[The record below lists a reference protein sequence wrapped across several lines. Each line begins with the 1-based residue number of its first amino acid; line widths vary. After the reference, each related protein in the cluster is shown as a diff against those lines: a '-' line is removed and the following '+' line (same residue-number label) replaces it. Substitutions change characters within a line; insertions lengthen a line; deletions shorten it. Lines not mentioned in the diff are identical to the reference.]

1 MGMKIKL
8 NFFGAAQNVTG
19 SCYLAEANGV
29 RILVDCG
36 LYQERDL
43 KQRNW
48 DPFPVPPSTIDAVL
62 LTHAHLDHCG
72 RLPKLVKDGF
82 RGKIFCTPATA
93 DIAQII
99 MKDSAFLQE
108 EDIKH
113 KKTRHEKHG
122 KTSPFPYEPLYT
134 QADVAKTVPLLTP
147 VGYKTPVPVAAGM
160 TASFREAGHIFGST
174 SIKLTI
180 GQGVESRSILFS
192 GDVGRWD
199 MPIINDPA
207 QFDDADYVLV
217 ESTYGDRLHSEVKEI
232 PSELARIINETAK
245 AGGNIVIPSFAVER
259 TQELLYHL
267 NGLLRE
273 NRIPHL
279 LTFVDS
285 PMAIKVTEIFKK
297 HPELFDEETRELL
310 QQGRHLCDLPGLTM
324 SNTVDQSKAINHIK
338 GTAIIIAGSGM
349 CTGGRIKHH
358 LKNNISRPESTI
370 LFVGYQAIGT
380 LGRLILDGVNPIRIF
395 GEEQRVKAQIEKIDG
410 FSAHADQNEL
420 LRWITAL
427 KKAPRR
433 VFITHGEPDAANAFK
448 KFLTG
453 KTGWNCTV
461 PEYQQEVVLD

>member
-1 MGMKIKL
+1 MNIKI

-19 SCYLAEANGV
+19 SCYLVEAGGT

-43 KQRNW
+43 KARNW
-48 DPFPVPPSTIDAVL
+48 DAFPVPPATIHAVL

-82 RGKIFCTPATA
+82 RGQIFCTPATA
-93 DIAQII
+93 EIAQII

-108 EDIKH
+108 EDMKH
-113 KKTRHEKHG
+113 KKVRHEKQD

-134 QADVAKTVPLLTP
+134 QADVEKTVPLLTP
-147 VGYKTPVPVAAGM
+147 VRYKTPVQVGPGMSAA
-160 TASFREAGHIFGST
+160 FRESGHIFGST
-174 SIKLTI
+174 SLKLVVE
-180 GQGVESRSILFS
+180 QGGASRSILFS
-192 GDVGRWD
+192 GDVGRWN
-199 MPIINDPA
+199 MPIINDPE
-207 QFDDADYVLV
+207 QFEEADYVLI
-217 ESTYGDRLHSEVKEI
+217 ESTYGDRTHGEVKDI
-232 PSELARIINETAK
+232 PSELARIINETNK

-267 NGLLRE
+267 NALQRE

-279 LTFVDS
+279 FTFVDS
-285 PMAIKVTEIFKK
+285 PMAIKVTDIFKK
-297 HPELFDEETRELL
+297 HPELFDAETRDLL
-310 QQGRHLCDLPGLTM
+310 QRGIHPCDLPGLTM

-358 LKNNISRPESTI
+358 LKNNLSRPESTI
-370 LFVGYQAIGT
+370 LFVGYQAVGT
-380 LGRLILDGVNPIRIF
+380 LGRTIQDQPAEVRIF
-395 GEEQRVKAQIEKIDG
+395 GEMQPLRARIEKISG
-410 FSAHADQNEL
+410 FSAHADRNEL

-427 KKAPRR
+427 KKPPRR

-448 KFLTG
+448 KFLSE
-453 KTGWNCTV
+453 KTGWPCTV
-461 PEYQQEVVLD
+461 PEYQQAIMLD

>member
-1 MGMKIKL
+1 MKLK
-8 NFFGAAQNVTG
+8 FFGAAQNVTG
-19 SCYLAEANGV
+19 SCYLVEAGET

-48 DPFPVPPSTIDAVL
+48 AAFPVPPETIDAVL

-82 RGKIFCTPATA
+82 RGKIFCTPATSE
-93 DIAQII
+93 IAQII
-99 MKDSAFLQE
+99 MKDSAYLQE
-108 EDIKH
+108 EDIRH
-113 KKTRHEKHG
+113 KKERHEREG
-122 KTSPFPYEPLYT
+122 KTSPFPYEPVYT
-134 QADVAKTVPLLTP
+134 AADVEQTIPLLTP
-147 VGYKTPVPVAAGM
+147 VAYQTPIPVAAGM
-160 TASFREAGHIFGST
+160 TATFREAGHIFGST
-174 SIKLTI
+174 SIRLAV
-180 GQGVESRSILFS
+180 GQGDEARTILFS

-199 MPIINDPA
+199 MPIINDPDP
-207 QFDDADYVLV
+207 FHEADYVLI
-217 ESTYGDRLHSEVKEI
+217 ESTYGDRIHGAVKDI
-232 PSELARIINETAK
+232 PGELARVINETHK
-245 AGGNIVIPSFAVER
+245 AGGNVVIPSFAVER

-273 NRIPHL
+273 DRIPHL
-279 LTFVDS
+279 VAFVDS
-285 PMAIKVTEIFKK
+285 PMAIRVTDVFKK

-310 QQGRHLCDLPGLTM
+310 QNGRHLCDLPGLTL
-324 SNTVDQSKAINHIK
+324 SNTTDQSKSINHIK

-370 LFVGYQAIGT
+370 LFVGYQAFGT
-380 LGRLILDGVNPIRIF
+380 LGRVILDGVDPIRIF
-395 GEEQRVKAQIEKIDG
+395 GEEHPVKARIEKISG

-420 LRWITAL
+420 IRWITLL

-448 KFLTG
+448 ALLEE
-453 KTGWNCTV
+453 KTGWPCTV
-461 PEYQQEVVLD
+461 PEYQQEITLD

>member
-1 MGMKIKL
+1 
-8 NFFGAAQNVTG
+8 
-19 SCYLAEANGV
+19 
-29 RILVDCG
+29 
-36 LYQERDL
+36 
-43 KQRNW
+43 
-48 DPFPVPPSTIDAVL
+48 
-62 LTHAHLDHCG
+62 
-72 RLPKLVKDGF
+72 
-82 RGKIFCTPATA
+82 
-93 DIAQII
+93 

-108 EDIKH
+108 EDVKH
-113 KKTRHEKHG
+113 KKERHEKSG

-134 QADVAKTVPLLTP
+134 QADVEKTVLLLTP
-147 VGYKTPVPVAAGM
+147 VSYKTPVPVAPGM

-174 SIKLTI
+174 SIRLSVA
-180 GQGVESRSILFS
+180 QGDETRTILFS
-192 GDVGRWD
+192 GDVGRWN
-199 MPIINDPA
+199 MPIINDPDP
-207 QFDDADYVLV
+207 FDAADYVLT
-217 ESTYGDRLHSEVKEI
+217 ESTYGDRIHGEVKDI
-232 PSELARIINETAK
+232 PGELARIINEATK

-285 PMAIKVTEIFKK
+285 PMAIRVTDVFKR
-297 HPELFDEETRELL
+297 HPELFDVETLELL
-310 QQGRHLCDLPGLTM
+310 RNGRHLCDLPGLTM
-324 SNTVDQSKAINHIK
+324 ANTTDQSKAINHIK

-370 LFVGYQAIGT
+370 LFVGYQATGT
-380 LGRLILDGVNPIRIF
+380 LGRLILDGVTPIRIF
-395 GEEQRVKAQIEKIDG
+395 GEEQEVKARIEKIDG

-433 VFITHGEPDAANAFK
+433 VFITHGEPDAATAFK
-448 KFLTG
+448 KLLTG

-461 PEYQQEVVLD
+461 PEYQQEIVLD

>member
-1 MGMKIKL
+1 MNIKL
-8 NFFGAAQNVTG
+8 MFFGAAQNVTG
-19 SCYLAEANGV
+19 SCYLVEAGGT

-43 KQRNW
+43 KARNW
-48 DPFPVPPSTIDAVL
+48 DPFPVPPATIDAVL

-82 RGKIFCTPATA
+82 QGKIFCTPATA
-93 DIAQII
+93 EIAQII

-113 KKTRHEKHG
+113 KKARHEKAG
-122 KTSPFPYEPLYT
+122 KTSPFPYTPLYT
-134 QADVAKTVPLLTP
+134 QADVEQTVPLLTP
-147 VGYKTPVPVAAGM
+147 VGYKTSVSVAAGM
-160 TASFREAGHIFGST
+160 TAVFREAGHIFGSA
-174 SIKLTI
+174 SIKLTV
-180 GQGVESRSILFS
+180 GKDSDARSILFS
-192 GDVGRWD
+192 GDVGRWN
-199 MPIINDPA
+199 MPIINDPDP
-207 QFDDADYVLV
+207 FDEADYVLT
-217 ESTYGDRLHSEVKEI
+217 EATYGDRTHGEVKDI
-232 PSELARIINETAK
+232 PGELARIVNETTK

-279 LTFVDS
+279 FTFVDS
-285 PMAIKVTEIFKK
+285 PMAIRVTEIFKK
-297 HPELFDEETRELL
+297 HAELFDEETRDLL
-310 QQGRHLCDLPGLTM
+310 RKGRHLCDLPGLTM

-370 LFVGYQAIGT
+370 LFVGYQAVGT
-380 LGRLILDGVNPIRIF
+380 LGRAIQDRPAEVRLF
-395 GEEQRVKAQIEKIDG
+395 GEMQPLRARIEKIDG
-410 FSAHADQNEL
+410 FSAHADQHEL

-433 VFITHGEPDAANAFK
+433 VFITHGEPDAANAYK
-448 KFLTG
+448 QLLAG
-453 KTGWNCTV
+453 RTGWPCTV
-461 PEYQQEVVLD
+461 PEYKQEIILD

>member
-1 MGMKIKL
+1 MSIKL

-19 SCYLAEANGV
+19 SCYLVEANGA
-29 RILVDCG
+29 RILIDCG

-48 DPFPVPPSTIDAVL
+48 DAFPVSPATINAVL

-72 RLPKLVKDGF
+72 RLPKLVKEGF

-113 KKTRHEKHG
+113 KKARHEEQG

-134 QADVAKTVPLLTP
+134 VADVDKTIPLLTP
-147 VGYKTPVPVAAGM
+147 VGYKTPVPVASGM
-160 TASFREAGHIFGST
+160 TAIFREAGHIFGST
-174 SIKLTI
+174 SIRLSVE
-180 GQGVESRSILFS
+180 QGGKSRTILFS
-192 GDVGRWD
+192 GDVGRWN
-199 MPIINDPA
+199 MPIINDPDP
-207 QFDDADYVLV
+207 FDEADYVLV
-217 ESTYGDRLHSEVKEI
+217 ESTYGDRTHGETKDI
-232 PSELARIINETAK
+232 PGELARIINETNK

-267 NGLLRE
+267 NALQRE

-285 PMAIKVTEIFKK
+285 PMAIKVTDIFKK

-310 QQGRHLCDLPGLTM
+310 RKGIHPCDLPGLTM
-324 SNTVDQSKAINHIK
+324 ANTVDQSKSINHIK

-358 LKNNISRPESTI
+358 LKNNLSRPESTI
-370 LFVGYQAIGT
+370 LFVGYQAVGT
-380 LGRLILDGVNPIRIF
+380 LGRLILEGVDPIRIF
-395 GEEQRVKAQIEKIDG
+395 GEEQPIKARIEKIDG

-448 KFLTG
+448 KLLSE

-461 PEYQQEVVLD
+461 PQYQQEIILD

>member
-1 MGMKIKL
+1 MNIKL

-19 SCYLAEANGV
+19 SCYLVEAGGT

-43 KQRNW
+43 KARNW
-48 DPFPVPPSTIDAVL
+48 EAFPVPPSTIAAVL

-93 DIAQII
+93 EIAKII

-113 KKTRHEKHG
+113 KKARHEKQG
-122 KTSPFPYEPLYT
+122 QTSPFLYEPLYT
-134 QADVAKTVPLLTP
+134 AADVEKTVPLLTP
-147 VGYKTPVPVAAGM
+147 VPYKTSAPVAAGM
-160 TASFREAGHIFGST
+160 TAVFREAGHIFGSA
-174 SIKLTI
+174 SIKLTV
-180 GQGVESRSILFS
+180 GQGGGARSILFS

-199 MPIINDPA
+199 MPIINDPE

-217 ESTYGDRLHSEVKEI
+217 ESTYGDRTHGEVKDI
-232 PSELARIINETAK
+232 PGELARIINETKK

-267 NGLLRE
+267 NALLRE

-279 LTFVDS
+279 FTFVDS
-285 PMAIKVTEIFKK
+285 PMAISVTEIFKK
-297 HPELFDEETRELL
+297 HPELFDEETRALIRRGI
-310 QQGRHLCDLPGLTM
+310 QPCDLPGLTM

-338 GTAIIIAGSGM
+338 GTAIIIAGAGM

-358 LKNNISRPESTI
+358 LKNNLSRPESTI

-380 LGRLILDGVNPIRIF
+380 LGRVIQDRPAEVRLF
-395 GEEQRVKAQIEKIDG
+395 GEMQPLNARIEKISG
-410 FSAHADQNEL
+410 FSAHADRDEL
-420 LRWITAL
+420 MRWITLL

-448 KFLTG
+448 KLLNE
-453 KTGWNCTV
+453 KTGWPCTV
-461 PEYQQEVVLD
+461 PEYRQEIVLD

>member
-1 MGMKIKL
+1 MNIKL

-19 SCYLAEANGV
+19 SCYLVEANGA

-48 DPFPVPPSTIDAVL
+48 DACPVPPATIDAVL

-82 RGKIFCTPATA
+82 RGKIFCTSATA

-108 EDIKH
+108 EDVKH
-113 KKTRHEKHG
+113 KKARHEQQG

-134 QADVAKTVPLLTP
+134 AADVDKTIPLLTP
-147 VGYKTPVPVAAGM
+147 VGCKTTVPVAAGM
-160 TASFREAGHIFGST
+160 TAIFREAGHIFGSA
-174 SIKLTI
+174 SILLNVE
-180 GQGVESRSILFS
+180 QGGDSRTILFS
-192 GDVGRWD
+192 GDVGRWN
-199 MPIINDPA
+199 MPIINDPDS
-207 QFDDADYVLV
+207 FEEADYVLV
-217 ESTYGDRLHSEVKEI
+217 ESTYGDRTHGETKDI
-232 PSELARIINETAK
+232 PGELARIINETNK

-279 LTFVDS
+279 FTFVDS
-285 PMAIKVTEIFKK
+285 PMAIKVTDIFKK
-297 HPELFDEETRELL
+297 HPELFDAETRELL
-310 QQGRHLCDLPGLTM
+310 RNGMHMCDLPGLTM
-324 SNTVDQSKAINHIK
+324 ANTVDQSKAISHIK

-370 LFVGYQAIGT
+370 LFVGYQAVGT
-380 LGRLILDGVNPIRIF
+380 LGRVIQDQPAEVRIF
-395 GEEQRVKAQIEKIDG
+395 GEMQPVRARIEKISG

-433 VFITHGEPDAANAFK
+433 VFITHGEPDAASAFK
-448 KFLTG
+448 KLLIE

-461 PEYQQEVVLD
+461 PAYQQEMVLD

>member
-1 MGMKIKL
+1 MNIKI

-19 SCYLAEANGV
+19 SCYLVEAGGT

-43 KQRNW
+43 KARNW
-48 DPFPVPPSTIDAVL
+48 DAFPVPPATIHAVL

-82 RGKIFCTPATA
+82 RGQIFCTPATA
-93 DIAQII
+93 EIAQII

-108 EDIKH
+108 EDMKH
-113 KKTRHEKHG
+113 KKVRHEKQD

-134 QADVAKTVPLLTP
+134 QADVEKTVPLLTP
-147 VGYKTPVPVAAGM
+147 VRYKTPVQVGPGMSAA
-160 TASFREAGHIFGST
+160 FRESGHIFGST
-174 SIKLTI
+174 SLKLVVE
-180 GQGVESRSILFS
+180 QGGASRSILFS
-192 GDVGRWD
+192 GDVGRWN
-199 MPIINDPA
+199 MPIINDPE
-207 QFDDADYVLV
+207 QFEEADYVLI
-217 ESTYGDRLHSEVKEI
+217 ESTYGDRTHGEVKDI
-232 PSELARIINETAK
+232 PGELARIINETNK

-267 NGLLRE
+267 NALQRE

-279 LTFVDS
+279 FTFVDS
-285 PMAIKVTEIFKK
+285 PMAIKVTDIFKK
-297 HPELFDEETRELL
+297 HPELFDAETRDLL
-310 QQGRHLCDLPGLTM
+310 QRGIHPCDLPGLTM

-358 LKNNISRPESTI
+358 LKNNLSRPESTI
-370 LFVGYQAIGT
+370 LFVGYQAVGT
-380 LGRLILDGVNPIRIF
+380 LGRTIQDQPAGVRIF
-395 GEEQRVKAQIEKIDG
+395 GEMQPLRARIEKISG
-410 FSAHADQNEL
+410 FSAHADRNEL

-427 KKAPRR
+427 KKPPRR

-448 KFLTG
+448 KFLSE
-453 KTGWNCTV
+453 KTGWPCTV
-461 PEYQQEVVLD
+461 PEYQQAIMLD

>member
-1 MGMKIKL
+1 MEMKLK
-8 NFFGAAQNVTG
+8 FFGAVQNVTG
-19 SCYLAEANGV
+19 SCYLVEANST

-43 KQRNW
+43 KTRNW

-72 RLPKLVKDGF
+72 RLPRLVKEGF
-82 RGKIFCTPATA
+82 RGKIYCTPATSE
-93 DIAQII
+93 IAQII

-108 EDIKH
+108 EDVKH
-113 KKTRHEKHG
+113 KKARHERQG

-134 QADVAKTVPLLTP
+134 QADVEQTIPLLTP
-147 VGYKTPVPVAAGM
+147 VVYQTPVSVANHI
-160 TASFREAGHIFGST
+160 TATFREAGHIFGST
-174 SIKLTI
+174 SIRLAVE
-180 GQGVESRSILFS
+180 QGGETRTILFS

-199 MPIINDPA
+199 MPIINDPDP
-207 QFDDADYVLV
+207 FDEADYVLI
-217 ESTYGDRLHSEVKEI
+217 ESTYGDRAHGETKNI
-232 PSELARIINETAK
+232 PGELARIINETRK

-285 PMAIKVTEIFKK
+285 PMAISVTEIFKK
-297 HPELFDEETRELL
+297 HPELFDQETVELL
-310 QQGRHLCDLPGLTM
+310 HKGMHLCDLPGLTM

-370 LFVGYQAIGT
+370 LFVGYQAVGT
-380 LGRLILDGVNPIRIF
+380 LGRLILDGTNPIRIF
-395 GEEQRVKAQIEKIDG
+395 GEEHEVKARIEKISG

-420 LRWITAL
+420 IRWITAL

-433 VFITHGEPDAANAFK
+433 VFVTHGEPDAASAYK
-448 KFLTG
+448 KLLEQ
-453 KTGWNCTV
+453 KTGWPCTV
-461 PEYQQEVVLD
+461 PEYQQEIILD